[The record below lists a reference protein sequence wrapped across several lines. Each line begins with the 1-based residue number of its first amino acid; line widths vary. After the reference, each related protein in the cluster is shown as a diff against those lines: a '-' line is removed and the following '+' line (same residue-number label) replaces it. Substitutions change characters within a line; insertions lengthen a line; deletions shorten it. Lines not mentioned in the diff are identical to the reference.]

1 MGHGEHIMKAN
12 VKMFINEIN
21 NYAKNNQLFWVCAVA
36 KDCNAILTNQ
46 LDKLHPIAKQAV
58 EHYAN
63 KEKSI

>member
-1 MGHGEHIMKAN
+1 MRKETMKPNAQ
-12 VKMFINEIN
+12 MFIDDIN
-21 NYAKNNQLFWVCAVA
+21 NYAKHNQLFWVCATA

-46 LDKLHPIAKQAV
+46 LDKLYPIAKQAV